1 MTTRKRLSSDETRRA
16 LGAEAPTKV
25 GRLPTDPTAA
35 YGVALE
41 IRERL
46 LSSGGRPTDPAWTVV
61 RKVPMR
67 PETWEKLTTMSAAIE
82 RTGIHVAP
90 GQIAA
95 ITLERAVEHHRTL
108 FPNMRSS
115 HFHFSQRARDQAH
128 RLHSEICEHG
138 LW

>member
-1 MTTRKRLSSDETRRA
+1 MTTRKRLSSEETRRL
-16 LGAEAPTKV
+16 LGAEAPTSV

-35 YGVALE
+35 YGLALE

-46 LSSGGRPTDPAWTVV
+46 LSSGGRPTDPAWTIV

-67 PETWEKLTTMSAAIE
+67 PETWDKLTTMSTEIQ
-82 RTGIHVAP
+82 RRGVHVAP

-95 ITLERAVEHHRTL
+95 ITLEQAVSKHRTAAA
-108 FPNMRSS
+108 FRPPANY
-115 HFHFSQRARDQAH
+115 HFSRSARDQAH
-128 RLHSEICEHG
+128 RLHSTIRDHG